1 MVVKMKNKQNIDS
14 IITFLLLKKLI
25 TPFTSTIAYKL
36 GLIDLNGK
44 IIKVPETDKEKD
56 ALTILDRVIFKLK
69 RLLGSKVLVL
79 NRFMYLK
86 TLNIDMYNKLNVKG
100 TVEQRAEIIRINKD
114 IQQMQEKYNMGF
126 DDILQIVLNESLEG
140 EI

>member
-1 MVVKMKNKQNIDS
+1 MKNKQNIDS

-44 IIKVPETDKEKD
+44 IIKVPDSEDEKN
-56 ALTILDRVIFKLK
+56 ALTILDRIVFKLK
-69 RLLGSKVLVL
+69 RLLGSKILVL

-114 IQQMQEKYNMGF
+114 IQQMQEKYNMDF
-126 DDILQIVLNESLEG
+126 ENILQIVLNESLEG

>member
-1 MVVKMKNKQNIDS
+1 MKNKQNIDS

-44 IIKVPETDKEKD
+44 IIKVPDSKDEKN
-56 ALTILDRVIFKLK
+56 ALTILDRIVFKLK

-114 IQQMQEKYNMGF
+114 IQQMQEKYNMNF
-126 DDILQIVLNESLEG
+126 ENILQIVLNESLEG

>member
-36 GLIDLNGK
+36 GLIDSNGK

-114 IQQMQEKYNMGF
+114 IRQMQEKYNMGF

>member
-1 MVVKMKNKQNIDS
+1 MKNKQNIDS

>member
-1 MVVKMKNKQNIDS
+1 MKNKQNIDS

-69 RLLGSKVLVL
+69 RLLGNKII
-79 NRFMYLK
+79 NFNKFMYLK
-86 TLNIDMYNKLNVKG
+86 TLNIDMYDKLNVKG

-114 IQQMQEKYNMGF
+114 IRQMQEKYNMGF

>member
-1 MVVKMKNKQNIDS
+1 MKNKQNIDS

-36 GLIDLNGK
+36 GLIDSNGK

-114 IQQMQEKYNMGF
+114 IRQMQEKYNMGF

>member
-1 MVVKMKNKQNIDS
+1 MKQNIDS
-14 IITFLLLKKLI
+14 IITFLLIKKLI
-25 TPFTSTIAYKL
+25 TPFTSTEAYKL

-69 RLLGSKVLVL
+69 RLLGNKII
-79 NRFMYLK
+79 NFNKFMYLK
-86 TLNIDMYNKLNVKG
+86 TLNVNMYDKLNVKG

>member
-1 MVVKMKNKQNIDS
+1 MKQNIDS
-14 IITFLLLKKLI
+14 IITFLLIKKLI
-25 TPFTSTIAYKL
+25 TPFTSTEAYKL

-56 ALTILDRVIFKLK
+56 ALTILDRVIIKLK
-69 RLLGSKVLVL
+69 RLLGNKII
-79 NRFMYLK
+79 NFNKFMYLK
-86 TLNIDMYNKLNVKG
+86 TLNVNMYNKLNVKG

-114 IQQMQEKYNMGF
+114 IRQMQEKYQMNF

>member
-69 RLLGSKVLVL
+69 RLLGNKII
-79 NRFMYLK
+79 NFNKFMYLK
-86 TLNIDMYNKLNVKG
+86 TLNIDMYDKLNVKG

-114 IQQMQEKYNMGF
+114 IRQMQEKYNMGF
-126 DDILQIVLNESLEG
+126 EDILQIVLNESLEG

>member
-1 MVVKMKNKQNIDS
+1 MKNKQNIDS

-114 IQQMQEKYNMGF
+114 IRQMQEKYNMGF

>member
-1 MVVKMKNKQNIDS
+1 MKNKQNIDS

-36 GLIDLNGK
+36 GLIDSNGK

-114 IQQMQEKYNMGF
+114 IRQMQEKYQMNF

>member
-1 MVVKMKNKQNIDS
+1 MKNKQNIDS

-114 IQQMQEKYNMGF
+114 IRQMQEKYNMGF
-126 DDILQIVLNESLEG
+126 EDILQIVLNESLEG

>member
-1 MVVKMKNKQNIDS
+1 MKNKQNIDS

-36 GLIDLNGK
+36 GLIDVNGK

>member
-1 MVVKMKNKQNIDS
+1 MKNKQNIDS

-126 DDILQIVLNESLEG
+126 DDILQIVLNESLEE

>member
-1 MVVKMKNKQNIDS
+1 MKNKQNIDS

-36 GLIDLNGK
+36 GLIDSNGK

-114 IQQMQEKYNMGF
+114 IRQMQEKYNMGF
-126 DDILQIVLNESLEG
+126 EDILQIVLNESLEG

>member
-1 MVVKMKNKQNIDS
+1 MKNKQNIDS

-36 GLIDLNGK
+36 GLIDSNGK

>member
-36 GLIDLNGK
+36 GLIDSNGK

>member
-1 MVVKMKNKQNIDS
+1 MKNKQNIDS

-69 RLLGSKVLVL
+69 RLLGNKII
-79 NRFMYLK
+79 NFNKFMYLK
-86 TLNIDMYNKLNVKG
+86 TLNIDMYDKLNVKG

-114 IQQMQEKYNMGF
+114 IRQMQEKYNMGF
-126 DDILQIVLNESLEG
+126 EDILQIVLNESLEG

>member
-69 RLLGSKVLVL
+69 RLLGNKII
-79 NRFMYLK
+79 NFNKFMYLK
-86 TLNIDMYNKLNVKG
+86 TLNIDMYDKLNVKG

-114 IQQMQEKYNMGF
+114 IRQMQEKYNMGF